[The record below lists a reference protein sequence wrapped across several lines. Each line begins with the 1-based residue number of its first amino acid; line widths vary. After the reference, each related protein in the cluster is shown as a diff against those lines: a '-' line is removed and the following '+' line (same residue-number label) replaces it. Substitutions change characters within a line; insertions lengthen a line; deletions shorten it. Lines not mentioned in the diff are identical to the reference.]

1 MTVFT
6 LPDLGEGLQEAEIV
20 AWHVSQGDHVIT
32 DQPLVSVETDK
43 AVVEVPTPFSG
54 TVERIIASEG
64 DVVAIGAPL
73 VDIAT
78 GVAEDKGA
86 IVGELGD
93 GAKDAS
99 PADTPAADSPSP
111 APAGA
116 GATPAVRQL
125 AREKGVDLATL
136 TGSGPGGA
144 ILSSDVLAAQ
154 AGSVTGDALRGV
166 RRSMARA
173 MARSRDTVVPATVT
187 DRAVIHRWPAAE
199 NPTLR
204 LVQAIAAACSAEPA
218 LNVWFDGKTRQ
229 LHSHLDLAI
238 AVDTSDGL
246 FAPVLR
252 KVDIQTDLA
261 ARIADLKAAV
271 KARSIQPE
279 ALRGATFTLSNFGM
293 LGGERASLVV
303 TPPQVAILGA
313 GRIEEACLA
322 EDGKPVVRRVLPL
335 SLTFDHRVVTGGEA
349 ARFLSAVRADLE
361 RPTHHAKD

>member
-54 TVERIIASEG
+54 TISKIIASEG
-64 DVVAIGAPL
+64 DVVEIGAPL

-78 GVAEDKGA
+78 TVGEDKGA
-86 IVGELGD
+86 IVGELEERAAEAGPTHRP
-93 GAKDAS
+93 S
-99 PADTPAADSPSP
+99 ADRPSP
-111 APAGA
+111 APS
-116 GATPAVRQL
+116 ATPAVRQL

-154 AGSVTGDALRGV
+154 SGSVAGDSLHGV

-173 MARSRDTVVPATVT
+173 MAHSRDTVAPATVT
-187 DRAVIHRWPAAE
+187 DRADIHRWDARE
-199 NPTLR
+199 NATLR
-204 LVQAIAAACSAEPA
+204 LVQAIAVACVAEPA
-218 LNVWFDGKTRQ
+218 LNAWFDGTSRQ

-238 AVDTSDGL
+238 AVDTPDGL

-252 KVDIQTDLA
+252 KVDTKDDLVPVIA
-261 ARIADLKAAV
+261 ALKAAV
-271 KARSIQPE
+271 KARSLKPE
-279 ALRGATFTLSNFGM
+279 AMRDATFTLSNFGT
-293 LGGERASLVV
+293 LGGEFAELVV

-313 GRIEEACLA
+313 GQINDVCLA
-322 EDGKPVVRRVLPL
+322 ENGQPVVRRALPL
-335 SLTFDHRVVTGGEA
+335 SLTFDHRVVAGGEA
-349 ARFLSAVRADLE
+349 ARFLAAVRADLE
-361 RPTHHAKD
+361 RPTHGERE